1 MKIQVK
7 QLYKR
12 TAPKTGIT
20 TKFGSPVEILGPA
33 PAWRYDG
40 VIHEQ
45 MRVGIWSPLF
55 GWKEQTVLKSS
66 LVYKSKKGE
75 KKWKNQN

>member
-1 MKIQVK
+1 MKILVK
-7 QLYKR
+7 QRYKR

-20 TKFGSPVEILGPA
+20 TKFGSPVEIVGPA
-33 PAWRYDG
+33 PDWLWDG
-40 VIHEQ
+40 KAHEQ
-45 MRVGIWSPLF
+45 VRADIWSQLF

-75 KKWKNQN
+75 KK

>member
-20 TKFGSPVEILGPA
+20 TKFGSPVEIVGPA
-33 PAWRYDG
+33 PDWLWDG
-40 VIHEQ
+40 KAYEQ
-45 MRVGIWSPLF
+45 VRVKIWSQLF

-66 LVYKSKKGE
+66 LVYKSKK
-75 KKWKNQN
+75 